1 MVARDT
7 PKTSATAATEIVG
20 SRNMA
25 RAFAILFGVS
35 ALGLPPFRPR
45 ANAALR
51 PARVRWRIISR
62 SNSAKAAVME

>member
-1 MVARDT
+1 MVARET
-7 PKTSATAATEIVG
+7 PTISATAATEIVG

-25 RAFAILFGVS
+25 FALVILSGVS

-51 PARVRWRIISR
+51 PARVR
-62 SNSAKAAVME
+62 